1 MPMHASPYL
10 TSKDVF
16 DAQGLMEQFGIEAGI
31 EAAERA
37 EKSRD
42 LGNHIQFC
50 RWRQIERLIV
60 MLSVEKTLGT
70 IH

>member
-1 MPMHASPYL
+1 MYL
-10 TSKDVF
+10 PLYVENRDV
-16 DAQGLMEQFGIEAGI
+16 AEAEALMIQFGKEASL

-37 EKSRD
+37 ETSRD
-42 LGNHIQFC
+42 LGNHINYC

-60 MLSVEKTLGT
+60 LLNVQVPLGT